1 MACAGIKAAVGGENS
16 LLAECMA
23 CDDVA
28 GQGGPKSQHI
38 GGINAGFVDGSA
50 RFISDFIDKGTNWD
64 LDPSEYHTWQR
75 LCTSGDEQ
83 VINDTDF

>member
-1 MACAGIKAAVGGENS
+1 
-16 LLAECMA
+16 MA

-28 GQGGPKSQHI
+28 GQGGPKSQHV

-64 LDPSEYHTWQR
+64 LDPSEYHTW
-75 LCTSGDEQ
+75 
-83 VINDTDF
+83 